1 MPPSSGA
8 AGSNSSSSVSDW
20 TSSGGIIEGSF
31 LPPLPT
37 LTPPTEDP
45 MAYTFMPHSHSGF
58 YTSSVACTSVAAL
71 QKGQNVYTTQSSHTS
86 VPGFSSSMSMMGK
99 VHQNFGSGSL
109 SSSSAAA
116 GSHMAALTASS
127 HKAGSSNTGSLV
139 NFNLSTIFP
148 EINIPP
154 MVAAG
159 PNCQTKPLV
168 GLPPLPPPEFLQGSR
183 ASSSSQLGT
192 PDLITSHHSLP
203 ILGHSSQVVTSFSVA
218 PPGISSN
225 IVHGLAFPNLHE

>member
-1 MPPSSGA
+1 
-8 AGSNSSSSVSDW
+8 
-20 TSSGGIIEGSF
+20 
-31 LPPLPT
+31 
-37 LTPPTEDP
+37 
-45 MAYTFMPHSHSGF
+45 
-58 YTSSVACTSVAAL
+58 
-71 QKGQNVYTTQSSHTS
+71 
-86 VPGFSSSMSMMGK
+86 MSMMGK

-159 PNCQTKPLV
+159 PNCQV
-168 GLPPLPPPEFLQGSR
+168 SF
-183 ASSSSQLGT
+183 
-192 PDLITSHHSLP
+192 I
-203 ILGHSSQVVTSFSVA
+203 QV
-218 PPGISSN
+218 
-225 IVHGLAFPNLHE
+225 LEK